1 LLKPEMNRYR
11 MGKVTTVLFMV
22 IGAFCAICGCA
33 KEEQFEAVERVCVTN
48 RGKAEAMRAAEDV
61 LGQMYFS
68 VEKSDV
74 ENGYI
79 RSRPLIGGQF
89 FEFWRGDN
97 VGTFN
102 WSEANLHSIRRIVEL
117 EITEQGGQLCVGC
130 SANAQ
135 RLGLPERA
143 VDSSTQAYA
152 MFSDSER
159 SMQRLELN
167 PKQRAGMAWIDLG
180 RDGRLETEILKQ
192 IEGRLKGESANE

>member
-1 LLKPEMNRYR
+1 MKNIGTLLF
-11 MGKVTTVLFMV
+11 TACA
-22 IGAFCAICGCA
+22 AFWLICGCA
-33 KEEQFEAVERVCVTN
+33 KEQQFTAVEQICLADK
-48 RGKAEAMRAAEDV
+48 GKAEAMAAAEDV

-74 ENGYI
+74 ENGYM

-89 FEFWRGDN
+89 FEFWRSDN
-97 VGTFN
+97 VGAFN

-117 EITEQGGQLCVGC
+117 EITEQGGQLCVVC

-135 RLGLPERA
+135 RLGLTEQA

>member
-1 LLKPEMNRYR
+1 MKNLGMLLF
-11 MGKVTTVLFMV
+11 T
-22 IGAFCAICGCA
+22 ACAVSCLICGCA
-33 KEEQFEAVERVCVTN
+33 KEQQFTAVEQICLADKE
-48 RGKAEAMRAAEDV
+48 KAEAMQAAEDI
-61 LGQMYFS
+61 LGQMRFS

-89 FEFWRGDN
+89 FEFWRSDN
-97 VGTFN
+97 VGAFN

-135 RLGLPERA
+135 RLGLPERTA
-143 VDSSTQAYA
+143 DSSTQAYA
-152 MFSDSER
+152 MFSDSKR

-167 PKQRAGMAWIDLG
+167 PEQRAGMAWIDLG
-180 RDGRLETEILKQ
+180 RDGRLETEILKRV
-192 IEGRLKGESANE
+192 EGRLKGESANE